1 MLSDNI
7 PLILCSVNC
16 YLGGALTDKAGWWFL
31 GAQPLKYLPTFPN
44 AVDAQKAMMCN
55 GFADRKEERA
65 QSSF

>member
-1 MLSDNI
+1 
-7 PLILCSVNC
+7 
-16 YLGGALTDKAGWWFL
+16 LGGALTDKAGWWFL